1 MRIFW
6 TFGSQRRGVARMEW
20 LLLLPKLG
28 FLPQM
33 VQTLDIVGSSLLDLP
48 ARESAIVCTRQAHAD
63 KPRERT
69 KGDRPANAPAMVAEM
84 R

>member
-1 MRIFW
+1 
-6 TFGSQRRGVARMEW
+6 MEW

-48 ARESAIVCTRQAHAD
+48 ARESTIVCTRQAHAD
-63 KPRERT
+63 KP
-69 KGDRPANAPAMVAEM
+69 
-84 R
+84 